1 LTEPLTVS
9 EVQRP
14 LTAAKPGRRS
24 PFHACWYPVALSNEL
39 GPGAVR
45 GIPFL
50 GGRVVVYRTEG
61 GTAQVRSAYCRHLGA
76 DLSVGQVVGETIRCP
91 FHHWRYDTTG
101 RCVEVPAGDPP
112 PAAAR
117 LFAFPT
123 AESLGIIWAFNGAEP
138 SYAVPTFGDETVAL
152 DTFRNPVTMKV
163 ESDTVVLNS
172 FDLQHFR
179 VVHKLEIDIVE
190 STVRREPH
198 RFHYAVDV
206 TAPEL
211 GAVRQERIL
220 WGVSAITIKS
230 ERDGRAFYLMHA
242 LCPNEVDRASGF
254 LANALGPD
262 PSGSINPAAD
272 TQLLATLRGYGL
284 RLIAEDAPIFDS
296 IRFER
301 GCLTRSDE
309 FLTVGM
315 QYVDS
320 FPEAR
325 PAAGLFD

>member
-1 LTEPLTVS
+1 VS
-9 EVQRP
+9 KAQRDP
-14 LTAAKPGRRS
+14 TASQRGRRS
-24 PFHACWYPVALSNEL
+24 PFHACWYPVALSNEI
-39 GPGAVR
+39 GPGQVR
-45 GIPFL
+45 GVSYL
-50 GGRVVVYRTEG
+50 GGRIVVYRTERG
-61 GTAQVRSAYCRHLGA
+61 VAQVRSAYCRHLGA
-76 DLSVGQVVGETIRCP
+76 DLSVGEVVGETIRCP

-101 RCVEVPAGDPP
+101 KCIEVPAGDPP

-117 LFAFPT
+117 LFIFPT
-123 AESLGIIWAFNGAEP
+123 VESLGIIWAFNGTEP
-138 SYAVPTFGDETVAL
+138 SYAVPNFGEGTVAL

-190 STVRREPH
+190 STVKREPH
-198 RFHYAVDV
+198 RFHYDADV

-211 GAVRQERIL
+211 GAVRQERTL

-230 ERDGRAFYLMHA
+230 ERHGRDLYLMHA

-262 PSGSINPAAD
+262 SSGSCNPAAD
-272 TQLLATLRGYGL
+272 AELLSTLRAYSL

-301 GCLTRSDE
+301 GCLTRSDK

-315 QYVDS
+315 EYVDS

-325 PAAGLFD
+325 PATGLFD

>member
-1 LTEPLTVS
+1 M
-9 EVQRP
+9 
-14 LTAAKPGRRS
+14 AAKRGRRS

-39 GPGAVR
+39 GPGEVR

-50 GGRVVVYRTEG
+50 GGRVVVYRTERG
-61 GTAQVRSAYCRHLGA
+61 VVQVRSAYCRHLGA

-101 RCVEVPAGDPP
+101 RCVEIPAGDPP

-230 ERDGRAFYLMHA
+230 ERDGRDLYLMHA

-272 TQLLATLRGYGL
+272 AQLLATLRGYGL